1 VKTTIIV
8 VLCALLL
15 EGCSQPS
22 VKTAAPAEPKTEATT
37 PSNAVVMAPQIQLE
51 SGVSTV
57 ALSIRA
63 IPEVVRSTARL
74 TNDENRTWRVGSVS
88 EGRIVTV
95 FANAGDL
102 VKEGQVLARMH
113 SHDIHESRAELQKAM
128 AEMARRKGLVD
139 YSTKVRDRAKRLYN
153 LKAGSLEQL
162 ERTETDLRNAYTD
175 VTNAEVEVERTRSH
189 MTEVLGLTIDELGRP
204 PSEEEDLIPVRAPAA
219 GTVLTRNVTPG
230 TVVTPSTD
238 QFLISDLSRLWAIA
252 EVNEEYLGKLRIGM
266 PVRVFVQAYGTE
278 AFHGRIGKIGDVLDP
293 ATRTVKV
300 RVELNNTKGRLKP
313 EMYAT
318 VEIELGNTSTAL
330 TVPAEAIQEI
340 HGQSSVFVRT
350 APDRFEVRSVAPGR
364 TLDHDVEIT
373 GSVNPGDRVV
383 GHAAFVLKS
392 EFLKSSLS
400 KGE

>member
-1 VKTTIIV
+1 MSMVA
-8 VLCALLL
+8 CALVLA
-15 EGCSQPS
+15 GCSQPDA
-22 VKTAAPAEPKTEATT
+22 KTTAPAAPKAAETT
-37 PSNAVVMAPQIQLE
+37 QESNAVVMTPEIQKE
-51 SGVSTV
+51 SGVLTV
-57 ALSIRA
+57 ALATRA
-63 IPEVVRSTARL
+63 VPEVVRSTARL

-102 VKEGQVLARMH
+102 VKADQVLARMH

-139 YSTKVRDRAKRLYN
+139 FSTTVRDRAKRLYD
-153 LKAGSLEQL
+153 LKAGSLEAL
-162 ERTETDLRNAYTD
+162 ERTETDLRNAHTD
-175 VTNAEVEVERTRSH
+175 VRNAEVEVERTRSH

-219 GTVLTRNVTPG
+219 GVILTRNVTPG

-266 PVRVFVQAYGTE
+266 PVRVYVQAYGTE
-278 AFHGRIGKIGDVLDP
+278 AFRGRIGKIGDVLDP

-300 RVELNNTKGRLKP
+300 RVELNNIKGRLKP

-318 VEIELGNTSTAL
+318 TEIELGNTAPAL

-340 HGQSSVFVRT
+340 RGQPSVFVRT
-350 APDRFEVRSVAPGR
+350 APDRFEVRSITPGR
-364 TLDHDVEIT
+364 ALEQDVEIS
-373 GSVNPGDRVV
+373 GSVRSGDQVV

-392 EFLKSSLS
+392 EFLKSSLA
-400 KGE
+400 KGD